1 MVKLFALMLLSLS
14 LHINAA
20 DKTVSLCTMENWH
33 PYVGQSLP
41 NNGYAAQIVDEAFAL
56 QGYKVIRHWMPWKR
70 VVVEAKQGERCNAA
84 SEIYH
89 TKKRENW
96 LKYSNPYAAARM
108 VIFTKKNRNFSFE
121 NITDLATYKI
131 GLIRGTAISA
141 EFDQASFLNKKEVNT
156 LKQGMEMLYAN
167 RLDFYVTAEMSAKY
181 FINNSNSHY
190 NKNNEA
196 LVALEPELN
205 IHQLHLGFSIKNKG
219 NIVRMNAFN
228 LGLDRLKASGRYD
241 AILREHGLN

>member
-1 MVKLFALMLLSLS
+1 
-14 LHINAA
+14 
-20 DKTVSLCTMENWH
+20 
-33 PYVGQSLP
+33 
-41 NNGYAAQIVDEAFAL
+41 
-56 QGYKVIRHWMPWKR
+56 
-70 VVVEAKQGERCNAA
+70 
-84 SEIYH
+84 
-89 TKKRENW
+89 
-96 LKYSNPYAAARM
+96 M

-205 IHQLHLGFSIKNKG
+205 VHQFHLGFSIKDKA

-228 LGLDRLKASGRYD
+228 FGLDRLKASGRYD